1 MDTKARLEQALKDA
15 LRARDTLRKETLRTA
30 LAEIKMAEV
39 ERQRPPTEAEVLALL
54 QKQVKMRRETLEAAQ
69 KAGRDDLVARMEDV
83 IRVLEAFLPQPL
95 SEAELEA
102 LARDVIAEVG
112 AQSPRD
118 MGRVMKALMPRLQGR
133 ATGKQASEVVRRLLA
148 QGGAAA

>member
-15 LRARDTLRKETLRTA
+15 LRAKDTLRKETLRTA

-39 ERQRPPTEAEVLALL
+39 EKQRPLSEAEVLTVL

-69 KAGRDDLVARMEDV
+69 QAGRDDLIARTQEV

-102 LARDVIAEVG
+102 LAREVIAEVG

-118 MGRVMKALMPRLQGR
+118 MGKVMKALMPRLQGR
-133 ATGKQASEVVRRLLA
+133 ATGQQASQVVRRLLA
-148 QGGAAA
+148 GGGAAA